1 MAILQLPYNLSALFN
16 FNEPDTNEG
25 AMESSDEDFF
35 DLFDFLPE
43 NTVTTN
49 YLAKGEDRIQSLLRI
64 KTRRTYSMND
74 FFKLFSRDQFW
85 KKSNSRKD
93 FTEYLIKT
101 YSNEG
106 DTVLDFTMGSGS
118 TGVACINTGRNFI
131 GVEKDDKY
139 FDVATQR
146 IAERL
151 KNS

>member
-101 YSNEG
+101 YWKKVIDPFVN
-106 DTVLDFTMGSGS
+106 TLYKDFWPVRS
-118 TGVACINTGRNFI
+118 RNRRF
-131 GVEKDDKY
+131 
-139 FDVATQR
+139 
-146 IAERL
+146 L
-151 KNS
+151 KNCRRFWDLAFLYRNAMMSR

>member
-74 FFKLFSRDQFW
+74 FFKLFPETNSGKRATAEKISR
-85 KKSNSRKD
+85 N
-93 FTEYLIKT
+93 I
-101 YSNEG
+101 
-106 DTVLDFTMGSGS
+106 
-118 TGVACINTGRNFI
+118 
-131 GVEKDDKY
+131 
-139 FDVATQR
+139 
-146 IAERL
+146 
-151 KNS
+151 

>member
-101 YSNEG
+101 YWKKVIDPFAKIFWPVRS
-106 DTVLDFTMGSGS
+106 
-118 TGVACINTGRNFI
+118 RNRRF
-131 GVEKDDKY
+131 
-139 FDVATQR
+139 
-146 IAERL
+146 L
-151 KNS
+151 KNCRRFWDLAFLYRNAMMSR

>member
-101 YSNEG
+101 YWKKVI
-106 DTVLDFTMGSGS
+106 DPFV
-118 TGVACINTGRNFI
+118 NTLYRF
-131 GVEKDDKY
+131 
-139 FDVATQR
+139 
-146 IAERL
+146 L
-151 KNS
+151 KNCRRFWDLAFLYRNAMMSR

>member
-64 KTRRTYSMND
+64 NYFPETNSGKRATAE
-74 FFKLFSRDQFW
+74 KISR
-85 KKSNSRKD
+85 N
-93 FTEYLIKT
+93 I
-101 YSNEG
+101 
-106 DTVLDFTMGSGS
+106 
-118 TGVACINTGRNFI
+118 
-131 GVEKDDKY
+131 
-139 FDVATQR
+139 
-146 IAERL
+146 
-151 KNS
+151 